1 MEKKSFIKCQWNMNG
16 ERPKKVYSLT
26 GEGKS
31 LLEYTTG
38 SLKTICRIIGTENN
52 PSRDENLQFNIARSS
67 PKDREH
73 YAV

>member
-1 MEKKSFIKCQWNMNG
+1 MEKKSFIKCHWNMNG

-26 GEGKS
+26 GDGKS

-52 PSRDENLQFNIARSS
+52 QSRNEQLQFNIARSS